1 MSDSL
6 DSENSPPRDPARAVD
21 DHADAGSSRSL
32 SSDSSSDN
40 HPESSSNSD
49 GVIVSRENIGGG
61 DSDEVVVSE
70 DAGREDM
77 FMDAPE
83 DLGADGRES
92 VGFGEGRGSSDGEQH
107 QERRFGHEMHNDYM
121 VDEME
126 RLRFMLDKA
135 VNEKE
140 SSAQEFK
147 DEMDRVAKV
156 MAGLRD
162 TLRGLAGDQHL
173 QDRVSH
179 GLAGSFDHYDA
190 SSAEASLHDMIHDCS
205 VLVQSVVESNI
216 LRDQEIGDHNRH
228 IDELS
233 VSRDVVDVYL
243 QSVRDV
249 GMEAQFQKDQFVV
262 EVADRILSSMAS
274 LVYVEGLQDDSVPGR
289 IAHVEKCVYALIE
302 NYNWFLYQ
310 TDLLR
315 QTIVEVR
322 PDLAEQTDYGLVYAN
337 AKNELLEFTKKEA
350 EFTEKLR
357 YLENQNQ
364 ELLEQLDKHKMAS
377 ETAHVELEKTKV
389 ELDQERTRYSNT
401 KEKLSLAVT
410 KGKALVQQRDTLKQ
424 TLAEKTSELEG
435 CLQEKST
442 ALEAAEA
449 IKEELVRS
457 QISAA
462 SLQEML
468 SQRDLLLEKLE
479 ETLSECALPEGLSSM
494 DVNER
499 TSWLVDERNALKDVS
514 LKFHKLADALLSID
528 LPENFSLSD
537 LDSRMSWLKESFDQA
552 KAEIAS
558 LQDEVAMSRD
568 EASHQID
575 HLRASLSAALVE
587 KDNLKSELED
597 MVIRFEQIVEKEHQA
612 SSEKEQVLAMI
623 VEASGISE
631 EGISPYSSD
640 SILLVKECIGKI
652 KELTSLSLQYPHQ
665 KVVLESILIH
675 LYTRHLE
682 MDLCKE
688 LLEELI
694 LEKSESDNL
703 SNALKKAFSEVD
715 MLTVENENLKK
726 DLEKAEEKSALLRE
740 KLSMA
745 VKKGKGLFQDRE
757 NLKQLMEEKSTEI
770 EKLTLELRQQESTI
784 LESRN
789 EITKLSAE
797 VESIPKLEADLVAV
811 NDQKHQLEKG
821 IIETTAVLEMVME
834 SIHKMCGVVL
844 PSGSDSEDP
853 VEKVKWLEAHF
864 SKSQTEKANLAKEL
878 ENQKV
883 EVEALASKLAESHS
897 AIKSVEESLWA
908 AESRISQITEEKRNL
923 EVGKASVE
931 EQLQRVL
938 EESHAKDSMFAD
950 ANVANTST
958 LNALS
963 VAETNIALLTKEKED
978 AQFGRTAAEAELL
991 RVKEEV
997 DVLAGKLKVASS
1009 SIMALEDTVHH
1020 LQMSVAS
1027 LTEENIAAQS
1037 DKNEL
1042 EKELK
1047 MLKEETNELES
1058 RLQDAFV
1065 TIKSLEEAL
1074 SKAESSA
1081 STLAVEVKAAEQ
1093 EKLAISS
1100 KLNACMEESS
1110 GTRDIWQTRSL
1121 ELFSYIK
1128 DLELLLVDENIYSL
1142 MKGSYG
1148 EKIES
1153 LKEMDLLFKS
1163 IRSQFSEPTFDDD
1176 PPTGE
1181 GSFIEKY
1188 LVVAHFDAMNTEHY
1202 ASNVDP
1208 KDGGDIYL
1216 HAQKIVES
1224 FRLRHKSYEANF
1236 NNFSSFVNQFS
1247 AAVLEE
1253 LRATRDSLKPVVQH
1267 VFSLK
1272 EEIKK
1277 LEADKLFLENAKSN
1291 LEDGISV
1298 LMSACTDATYE
1309 LQLEAE
1315 KHERELGSYSVEE
1328 AESSEMNESFKI
1340 SLTADKL
1347 LSVTRK
1353 AASVFEQFATSQKTL
1368 LSTVDELNSV
1378 LNDTKIAADKAMG
1391 ERDLYQIK
1399 VSKLETDLE
1408 ALQNLCSELE
1418 TKLEEYQ
1425 GVDVQLSSRD
1435 EEISSVRNALSMK
1448 DQEAR
1453 EALIWVAQV
1462 KDLLDRVDAIEIT
1475 STEPKTGDSEP
1486 QDSGHIKKLIY
1497 IADNFDKLQHQVD
1510 SLSHDKAELQTTMA
1524 TQLNQVEHMKKL
1536 VEESSSSKQELSRT
1550 RNEIFDIVAV
1560 IEGLV
1565 QKLGGAEIIRDKKF
1579 SAPKDLVEA
1588 LQKQVMAKI
1597 VESEGLETKVHVLD
1611 SQLGESRIFRD
1622 ELFSKVKTLEASLE
1636 AKDSALEDRRDQE
1649 LAQVRNELLELVA
1662 GLWRIVFKLGG
1673 KDTGIGENQ
1682 SLSTSN
1688 ELIQV
1693 MEKLVM
1699 EKIVE
1704 SSNSKIKADEL
1715 EHKLLASQKAVD
1727 DLLLKTKVLEDSLRS
1742 RAATTEIIQ
1751 ERSVFEAPSL
1761 PSTFEISDVEDVGSL
1776 AKPGIAP
1783 TPSAAHV
1790 RAMKKGSSDHIALD
1804 IESGRFISNDKADED
1819 KGHLFKALNT
1829 SGLIPVQGKLIADRV
1844 DGVWVSGTRMLMS
1857 RPRARLGLIAYWL
1870 IIHLWLLGT
1879 IL

>member
-1 MSDSL
+1 MSDSS

-147 DEMDRVAKV
+147 DKMDRVAKA

-162 TLRGLAGDQHL
+162 TLRGSAGDQHL
-173 QDRVSH
+173 QDRVSL
-179 GLAGSFDHYDA
+179 GLVGSFDHYDA
-190 SSAEASLHDMIHDCS
+190 SSAEASLHDIIHDCS
-205 VLVQSVVESNI
+205 LLVQSVVESNI
-216 LRDQEIGDHNRH
+216 LKDQEIGDHNRH

-249 GMEAQFQKDQFVV
+249 GLEAQFQKDQFVV

-315 QTIVEVR
+315 QTMVEVR
-322 PDLAEQTDYGLVYAN
+322 PDLAEQTDYGFVYAS

-350 EFTEKLR
+350 EFAEKLR
-357 YLENQNQ
+357 YLENRNQ
-364 ELLEQLDKHKMAS
+364 ELLDQLDKHKTAA
-377 ETAHVELEKTKV
+377 ETAHAELERTKV

-468 SQRDLLLEKLE
+468 SQKDLLFEKME
-479 ETLSECALPEGLSSM
+479 ETLSECALPEGLSST

-499 TSWLVDERNALKDVS
+499 TRWLVDERNALKDVS

-552 KAEIAS
+552 KTEIAS

-575 HLRASLSAALVE
+575 HLQASLSAALVE
-587 KDNLKSELED
+587 KDNLKSELDD

-612 SSEKEQVLAMI
+612 SSEKEQVLTMI

-631 EGISPYSSD
+631 EGVSPYSSD
-640 SILLVKECIGKI
+640 SIVLVKECIGKI
-652 KELTSLSLQYPHQ
+652 KQLTSLSLHSSHQ
-665 KVVLESILIH
+665 KEVVLESILIH

-682 MDLCKE
+682 LDLGKE

-703 SNALKKAFSEVD
+703 LNVLKKASGEVD
-715 MLTVENENLKK
+715 MLRVENENLKK
-726 DLEKAEEKSALLRE
+726 DHEKAEEKSALLRE

-757 NLKQLMEEKSTEI
+757 NLKQLMEEKRTEI
-770 EKLTLELRQQESTI
+770 EKLTLELRLQESTI

-789 EITKLSAE
+789 EITKLSAD

-811 NDQKHQLEKG
+811 NDQKHQLEKR

-834 SIHKMCGVVL
+834 SIHNMCSVVL
-844 PSGSDSEDP
+844 PSGSESEDP

-864 SKSQTEKANLAKEL
+864 SESQIEKINLAKEL
-878 ENQKV
+878 ENQKA

-897 AIKSVEESLWA
+897 TIKSVEEGLSA
-908 AESRISQITEEKRNL
+908 AESRISQLAEETRNL

-931 EQLQRVL
+931 EQLERVL
-938 EESHAKDSMFAD
+938 EESRAKDSMFAD

-997 DVLAGKLKVASS
+997 EVLTGKLKDASS
-1009 SIMALEDTVHH
+1009 SIMALEDTVLH
-1020 LQMSVAS
+1020 LQIAVAS
-1027 LTEENIAAQS
+1027 LTEENIAAES

-1042 EKELK
+1042 EELK
-1047 MLKEETNELES
+1047 MLKEETNKLES
-1058 RLQDAFV
+1058 KLQDAFV
-1065 TIKSLEEAL
+1065 TIKSLEETL

-1100 KLNACMEESS
+1100 KLNACMEESAR
-1110 GTRDIWQTRSL
+1110 TRDIWQTRSL

-1128 DLELLLVDENIYSL
+1128 DLELLLVDEAIYSL

-1153 LKEMDLLFKS
+1153 LKEIDLLFKS
-1163 IRSQFSEPTFDDD
+1163 IRTQFSEPTFDND
-1176 PPTGE
+1176 PATGE
-1181 GSFIEKY
+1181 GSYIEKC
-1188 LVVAHFDAMNTEHY
+1188 LVVAQFDAINTEHY

-1216 HAQKIVES
+1216 HAHKIVES
-1224 FRLRHKSYEANF
+1224 FRLRHKSHEANF
-1236 NNFSSFVNQFS
+1236 NNFSSFVNQCS

-1298 LMSACTDATYE
+1298 LVSACTDATYE

-1328 AESSEMNESFKI
+1328 AESLEMNESFKI

-1353 AASVFEQFATSQKTL
+1353 AASVFEQFAASQKTL
-1368 LSTVDELNSV
+1368 MSTVDELNSV

-1391 ERDLYQIK
+1391 ERDLYQSK

-1418 TKLEEYQ
+1418 TKLKDYQ
-1425 GVDVQLSSRD
+1425 GIDVQLSSRD

-1475 STEPKTGDSEP
+1475 SAEPKTGDSEP

-1497 IADNFDKLQHQVD
+1497 IADNFGKLQHQVD
-1510 SLSHDKAELQTTMA
+1510 SLSHDKAKLHTTMA

-1536 VEESSSSKQELSRT
+1536 VEESSSSKQELART
-1550 RNEIFDIVAV
+1550 RSEIFDIIAV

-1565 QKLGGAEIIRDKKF
+1565 QKLGGAEIIGSEN
-1579 SAPKDLVEA
+1579 SAASKDLVEA

-1597 VESEGLETKVHVLD
+1597 VESEGLKSKVDVLD
-1611 SQLGESRIFRD
+1611 SQLRESRMSQD
-1622 ELFSKVKTLEASLE
+1622 ELFSKVKTLEA
-1636 AKDSALEDRRDQE
+1636 KHSALDDRRDQE
-1649 LAQVRNELLELVA
+1649 LAQVKNELLELVA
-1662 GLWRIVFKLGG
+1662 GLRRIAFKLEG

-1682 SLSTSN
+1682 SLSTSY

-1693 MEKLVM
+1693 VEKLVM
-1699 EKIVE
+1699 EKITE

-1715 EHKLLASQKAVD
+1715 DRKLLASQKVVD
-1727 DLLLKTKVLEDSLRS
+1727 DLPLKTKVLEDSLRS

-1751 ERSVFEAPSL
+1751 ERSLFEAPSL
-1761 PSTFEISDVEDVGSL
+1761 PSTSEISEIEDVGLL
-1776 AKPGIAP
+1776 AKPGIPP

-1819 KGHLFKALNT
+1819 KGHVFKALNT
-1829 SGLIPVQGKLIADRV
+1829 SGLIPVQGKLFADRV

-1857 RPRARLGLIAYWL
+1857 RPRARLGLIAYGL